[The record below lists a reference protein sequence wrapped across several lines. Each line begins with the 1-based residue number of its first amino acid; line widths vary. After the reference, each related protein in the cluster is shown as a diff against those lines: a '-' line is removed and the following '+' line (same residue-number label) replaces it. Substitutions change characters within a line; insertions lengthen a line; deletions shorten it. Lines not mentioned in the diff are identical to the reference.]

1 VEELELIGVSVS
13 QLTERIKQ
21 RLEEDILLQDVLVR
35 GELSNFKR
43 HSSGHLYFTMK
54 DHDSSLRC
62 VMFRSSA
69 QKLPFDPADGEEI
82 LAQGR
87 IGIYQRGGQYQLYV
101 YELVPLGQGALALAF
116 EQLKGKLAGEG
127 LFDQARKRALPLFP
141 KRIGIVSSPTGAA
154 IRDFISVARR
164 RWPLANLVL
173 APALVQGE
181 NAAPSIVEALEL
193 LCDEG
198 DVELIVVTRGGGSL
212 EDLWP
217 FNEERVARA
226 IFACPLPVVSAVG
239 HEIDFTIADFVADLR
254 APTPSSAAE
263 LALPDL
269 VALQGQLRDYYT
281 RLGWGLRSQ
290 VRFTKKRLA
299 VLAQSRIFRHK
310 EELLAQRQLEVDELA
325 RSLEQTVGERIKE
338 KDQKLRLLAQ
348 SLQQLSP
355 LATLSRGY
363 SICRR
368 GRNVVRDAEQL
379 TPGDKLEVIF
389 ARGRVGCTVGEID
402 LDSASRLD

>member
-1 VEELELIGVSVS
+1 MEELELIGVSVS

-21 RLEEDILLQDVLVR
+21 RLEEDILL
-35 GELSNFKR
+35 
-43 HSSGHLYFTMK
+43 HFTMK

-127 LFDQARKRALPLFP
+127 LFAQERKRALPLFP

-281 RLGWGLRSQ
+281 RLGWGLKGS
-290 VRFTKKRLA
+290 
-299 VLAQSRIFRHK
+299 SRWT
-310 EELLAQRQLEVDELA
+310 
-325 RSLEQTVGERIKE
+325 S
-338 KDQKLRLLAQ
+338 
-348 SLQQLSP
+348 
-355 LATLSRGY
+355 
-363 SICRR
+363 
-368 GRNVVRDAEQL
+368 
-379 TPGDKLEVIF
+379 
-389 ARGRVGCTVGEID
+389 
-402 LDSASRLD
+402 

>member
-1 VEELELIGVSVS
+1 MEELELIGVSVS

-127 LFDQARKRALPLFP
+127 LFAQERKRALPLFP

-164 RWPLANLVL
+164 RWP
-173 APALVQGE
+173 
-181 NAAPSIVEALEL
+181 I
-193 LCDEG
+193 
-198 DVELIVVTRGGGSL
+198 
-212 EDLWP
+212 
-217 FNEERVARA
+217 
-226 IFACPLPVVSAVG
+226 
-239 HEIDFTIADFVADLR
+239 
-254 APTPSSAAE
+254 
-263 LALPDL
+263 
-269 VALQGQLRDYYT
+269 
-281 RLGWGLRSQ
+281 
-290 VRFTKKRLA
+290 
-299 VLAQSRIFRHK
+299 
-310 EELLAQRQLEVDELA
+310 
-325 RSLEQTVGERIKE
+325 
-338 KDQKLRLLAQ
+338 
-348 SLQQLSP
+348 
-355 LATLSRGY
+355 
-363 SICRR
+363 
-368 GRNVVRDAEQL
+368 
-379 TPGDKLEVIF
+379 
-389 ARGRVGCTVGEID
+389 
-402 LDSASRLD
+402 